1 MIVLKQKRG
10 ASLSLTLK
18 SGTELEKL
26 GMSFEK
32 FVLPSAKQEIVSPKN
47 RTIILR
53 KVEPGTKLYDQLRSP

>member
-1 MIVLKQKRG
+1 M
-10 ASLSLTLK
+10 SLTLK

-53 KVEPGTKLYDQLRSP
+53 KVEPGTKLYDELRSP